1 MLTPTTLKAAFNA
14 ALPYEA
20 YLATGTPDQQ
30 DRWSEFE
37 RMARAHA
44 GLNTAQRSL
53 TSDFTRKINILVLSG
68 MWCGDC
74 AHQCPLLAIIADH
87 AATIDLRFIDRD
99 QAKAISDAVKIAGGN
114 RVPTAIFMNEDFEF
128 VAIFGDKSLSRLRAQ
143 AAKALG
149 ASCPLPGADVPHD
162 EIAATLADWLA
173 EIERVHLL
181 LRLSPKLRQRYED

>member
-87 AATIDLRFIDRD
+87 APTIDLRFIDRD

-128 VAIFGDKSLSRLRAQ
+128 VAIFGDKSLS
-143 AAKALG
+143 
-149 ASCPLPGADVPHD
+149 
-162 EIAATLADWLA
+162 
-173 EIERVHLL
+173 
-181 LRLSPKLRQRYED
+181 PKLRERYED